1 MSEAFIWGSSGF
13 VALYFLRL
21 NRNNFYSLALASVG
35 LLDDILKTE
44 DDDEKLIRVQ
54 KNTKKLIVLL
64 IKVFVLIF
72 VCITIFLIWIYFF
85 ELILSIDLNK
95 NDPSIIAFS
104 ICASIPFF
112 LPIKNSSSYSEVSQ
126 LFHKLILDNPNLG
139 LRLFKREIKKY
150 SLRSEKKE
158 KFLIV
163 SGLARSGTT
172 SMMNTL
178 SKNQIFDSLSYS
190 NMPFLLSPKTWGKVY
205 RPSGKKRKERR
216 HGDGIFVNENSNEG
230 LEEYFFKS
238 ILKDSFITSSSLVK
252 HNLSEESYE
261 LYLRYQGLIS
271 ASPERYYLA
280 KNNNMLLRYESLR
293 NFNKNFIFLLLFRDP
308 LSHAFSLYQMHNN
321 FSSEQEK
328 DPFIIEYMNWLVHH
342 EFGLNHKYF
351 NLDKTKLDGDKSTL
365 NYWLKIWINFY
376 RYAEKIKDENTYFIC
391 YETYCEKP
399 NFILNKIL
407 KKFNSLL
414 VIESK
419 PYLQHK
425 EVKEKYSAE
434 ILNEAMIIYNKLKSK
449 EL

>member
-13 VALYFLRL
+13 IALYFLRL

-54 KNTKKLIVLL
+54 RKTKELIVLL
-64 IKVFVLIF
+64 IKVFILIF
-72 VCITIFLIWIYFF
+72 VCITIFLIWIFFF

-95 NDPSIIAFS
+95 NNPSIIAFS
-104 ICASIPFF
+104 VGASIPFL

-126 LFHKLILDNPNLG
+126 LFHKLTLDNPNLG
-139 LRLFKREIKKY
+139 LRLLQREIKKY
-150 SLRSEKKE
+150 SSKSEKKE

-172 SMMNTL
+172 SMMNAL

-216 HGDGIFVNENSNEG
+216 HGDGIFVNENSNEA

-252 HNLSEESYE
+252 HALSEESYE

-271 ASPERYYLA
+271 ASPKRYYLA

-351 NLDKTKLDGDKSTL
+351 DLDKSKLDGDKSTL

-376 RYAEKIKDENTYFIC
+376 RYAEKIKDANTYFIC

-399 NFILNKIL
+399 NFILSKIL
-407 KKFNSLL
+407 KKFNNPLAT
-414 VIESK
+414 ESK
-419 PYLQHK
+419 PYLQRK
-425 EVKEKYSAE
+425 QVKEKYSAK
-434 ILNEAMIIYNKLKSK
+434 ILNEAMIIYNKLKNK